1 MTQSSIIE
9 ELINIAGQENVVTDG
24 DALASYDMD
33 GVSPAVAVFPS
44 DTAQVSEIMKYA
56 SAESLS
62 VIPAGSGTKLALGR
76 RPEKADIV
84 LSVRGMDR
92 VIEHEAADLIAT
104 AECGVSLQDF
114 RSVLEERKQFLPI
127 DPAHT
132 KNGATLGGII
142 AANDS
147 GPLRLGYG
155 TARELLIGMKVVRP
169 DGNVF
174 KGGSKV
180 VKNVA
185 GYDLP
190 KLYVGS
196 LGTLGIIVEATFRL
210 YPITDSSATYL
221 AGFGSLDKAH
231 AVVGKL
237 LKSNLV
243 LASLEHMN
251 PGFGSE
257 ISDRAELEISRDHH
271 ALAIRVMNVRK
282 AVEDQ
287 IHTISG
293 ICKEEGGTGLVV
305 EEGRERV
312 LWDNIRELP
321 FELSGHD
328 GAVLKAGVLIT
339 HVPLVYERIE
349 KLSVSNGVTPCA
361 TARAGNGVVM
371 ICING
376 ESGSVRSSI
385 EELRELCE
393 RAGGSLVVQS
403 APGDVK
409 SEIDP
414 WGNIGSAA
422 GLMRRIKNNFDPQN
436 IMSPGRL
443 V

>member
-1 MTQSSIIE
+1 MTRSRIIQ
-9 ELINIAGQENVVTDG
+9 ELTNIAGQENVVADG
-24 DALASYDMD
+24 DMLASYDMD
-33 GVSPAVAVFPS
+33 GLSPAAAVFPS
-44 DTAQVSEIMKYA
+44 DTAQVSEIVKYA

-76 RPEKADIV
+76 SPEKADIL
-84 LSVRGMDR
+84 LSVRRMDR

-104 AECGVSLQDF
+104 AECGVLLKDF
-114 RSVLEERKQFLPI
+114 RSVLEERNQFLPI

-132 KNGATLGGII
+132 KNGATLGGVI

-169 DGNVF
+169 DGEVF

-210 YPITDSSATYL
+210 YPITESSATYL
-221 AGFGSLDKAH
+221 AGFGSPDKAH
-231 AVVGKL
+231 AAVGKL

-243 LASLEHMN
+243 LASLEQLN
-251 PGFGSE
+251 PGFASE

-293 ICKEEGGTGLVV
+293 ICREEGGSGLIV
-305 EEGRERV
+305 EGGREGV
-312 LWDNIRELP
+312 LWENIRELP
-321 FELSGHD
+321 FELSGQD

-339 HVPLVYERIE
+339 HVPLVYERLE
-349 KLSVSNGVTPCA
+349 KLAVSHGVTHYA

-371 ICING
+371 ICLNG

-403 APGDVK
+403 ASKDIKP
-409 SEIDP
+409 EIDP

-422 GLMRRIKNNFDPQN
+422 GLMRRIKSNFDPQN